1 MKDDYLW
8 DKTGEPDPELQH
20 LERVMG
26 QLRHRRTAEDLPAF
40 EIPRTQPRM
49 ISKVLAIAAAFAF
62 AALALGAFAALHRQ
76 SKNVDVKGGPVV
88 MVNLPSSNVESSDA
102 PIRAADAAQQ
112 QNNQVEQVKVS
123 DTNPKSTTVVGARR
137 RDINRSRE
145 ALISEREQA
154 EGLMAKEQLIKALV
168 ITSNKLDFVQK
179 KVKGDERRGPS
190 S

>member
-8 DKTGEPDPELQH
+8 DKTGEPDPEIQH

-26 QLRHRRTAEDLPAF
+26 QLRHRLTVEDLPAF
-40 EIPRTQPRM
+40 EIPRTQPR
-49 ISKVLAIAAAFAF
+49 IFSKLLAIAAAFAF
-62 AALALGAFAALHRQ
+62 AALALGAIAALHRQ
-76 SKNVDVKGGPVV
+76 SKNADTNSAPVV
-88 MVNLPSSNVESSDA
+88 MVNLPPSTIESGDA
-102 PIRAADAAQQ
+102 PVKADAPLE
-112 QNNQVEQVKVS
+112 QNNQVEPARVS
-123 DTNPKSTTVVGARR
+123 DTKPKATAVVARR

-145 ALISEREQA
+145 ALISEREEA